1 VATEGYFKKFIAGL
15 DLKSL
20 NPAAGSQ
27 TGTPFSGSIVGGTA
41 ASEDQTLVSQK
52 IAAFPEKMVTFL
64 KDNGIGIFVGAAE
77 TLPTELGFGVDI
89 DGDGSVSPGKWIDVN
104 KDSKRQWFE
113 VEDQF
118 DERQTWNRLPAAY
131 NHQNRTIFISA
142 RLLKEPGWEAVLK
155 HEINH
160 AIDLTLMEDPR
171 LSVKWNAYINKL
183 YNAARRQGTIAFDE
197 LDPHEN
203 FAGIDPS

>member
-1 VATEGYFKKFIAGL
+1 VATEGYFKKFIEGL
-15 DLKSL
+15 NLKPL

-27 TGTPFSGSIVGGTA
+27 AVIPFSESFIGGTA
-41 ASEDQTLVSQK
+41 APDYQALVSQK
-52 IAAFPEKMVTFL
+52 IDAFPEKLATFL
-64 KDNGIGIFVGAAE
+64 KDNGIRIFVGAAE
-77 TLPTELGFGVDI
+77 TLPTVLGFGVDL
-89 DGDGSVSPGKWIDVN
+89 DGDGKVSPGKWVDVN
-104 KDSKRQWFE
+104 RDGQKQWFE

-118 DERQTWNRLPAAY
+118 DIDKTWNQQPAAY

-142 RLLKEPGWEAVLK
+142 RLLKASGWEAVLK

-160 AIDLTLMEDPR
+160 AIDLTLQEDSR
-171 LSVKWNAYINKL
+171 LSLKWDAYINKL

-203 FAGIDPS
+203 FAGIDTS